1 MIQGDNKM
9 KISVKILSILM
20 VMVMALGM
28 ASCNK
33 DEVDINELQKNDGV
47 MLTITRHPQ
56 EAMTI
61 EDQRANTTVQ
71 KVTYD
76 GLAYNP
82 NPVNKDGIKMSDED
96 YLKIYEFCIKNVEKS
111 KFKNYSEDVCDGDTY
126 TFTFYDLD
134 GNPTVIYDGYCYSNE
149 DLQDIKKT
157 IQKYAVK

>member
-47 MLTITRHPQ
+47 MLTVTRHPQ

>member
-1 MIQGDNKM
+1 M

>member
-33 DEVDINELQKNDGV
+33 DEVDINELQKHDGV

-82 NPVNKDGIKMSDED
+82 NPVNKNGIKMSDED

>member
-33 DEVDINELQKNDGV
+33 DEVDINELQKHDGV

-134 GNPTVIYDGYCYSNE
+134 GKPTVIYDGYCYSNE

>member
-28 ASCNK
+28 ASCKK

-96 YLKIYEFCIKNVEKS
+96 YLKIYEFCIKNVKKS

-126 TFTFYDLD
+126 TFAFYDLD

>member
-1 MIQGDNKM
+1 M

-33 DEVDINELQKNDGV
+33 DEVDINELQKHDGV

-96 YLKIYEFCIKNVEKS
+96 YLKIYEFCIKNVKKS

>member
-33 DEVDINELQKNDGV
+33 DEVDINELQKHDGV

>member
-28 ASCNK
+28 ASCKK
-33 DEVDINELQKNDGV
+33 DEVDINELQKHDGV